1 MHVSV
6 PVEQLGTFLEA
17 TKCSAVVESLNSYP
31 RVDRVFKDSK
41 MWQVIM
47 VACLVVGAESMSM
60 YDTEHNTSSFMKEVS
75 TFSGYLNSFLDMLY
89 PLPDNHHNHKEV
101 STVQKK
107 LLEDLSDPATTYAVW
122 QAAMELAQEH
132 TDASS
137 KTQPRR
143 LIPDA
148 IMFLV
153 KAADAAES
161 GETAVATSLKNEAA
175 INLHLAMKQMEQLL
189 GLNRPAGDWQ
199 ALADHGSMLWR
210 GKNNEV
216 AGRAAA
222 MLDDI
227 AGMYDD
233 AGQRLLQIREER
245 GIVGYRMQ
253 KLAELQKSIQETQ
266 QHRKLTG
273 RAR

>member
-1 MHVSV
+1 M
-6 PVEQLGTFLEA
+6 
-17 TKCSAVVESLNSYP
+17 NSYH

-60 YDTEHNTSSFMKEVS
+60 SDTEHNTSSFMKEVS

-89 PLPDNHHNHKEV
+89 PLPDKHHNHKEV

-132 TDASS
+132 TDSSS

-153 KAADAAES
+153 KAADATES
-161 GETAVATSLKNEAA
+161 GETAVATKLRNEAA

-266 QHRKLTG
+266 QHRKLMG